1 MAETYSLIYPEG
13 YRYNDAHLVKSESPE
28 LLRRLGAGFFFYS
41 QTCSMEEYLTC
52 DPTVIAYRRDT
63 IREIMEKPKLLSLIK
78 GMAERL
84 SDIDSL
90 VRVKER
96 PDLSYESQLYS
107 IKELEIYIDLVEF
120 LSQGFEELENNGTP
134 VMSYG
139 LVSLSQSVKARLPQC
154 QKLKEG
160 VDEMMLSVKN
170 IKSVTIGFNLDAD
183 LSPYEAGLLA
193 INTEP
198 IRSGELI
205 DRLLNFEIKK
215 NEYSALAPMTAVSK
229 RMTPRER
236 ASVDMVFMSAMK
248 KVYSGLLRT
257 WSPAVRQYVA
267 SSGCVWLRL
276 LPELRF
282 LIAAADIISKLKSC
296 SLPLCY
302 ADICPTHE
310 QKFSVKGLYNP
321 AMALKLQ
328 DDEDPVSISRR
339 MVYNDIDFDENGKI
353 YILTGPNSGGK
364 SVFTCGVGLVQVMFQ
379 LGLPIPAK
387 SATISPVEG
396 IFTHFAQDIHVST
409 QDGRLGSECERVK
422 EIFEKLP
429 TYALVLLDETFSG
442 TGSFEGAYLA
452 ADTIA
457 ALSALGVHAI
467 YCTHIHELSA
477 HIQNINQN
485 PNARSHVDTLVAGSG
500 LGDVRFSIM
509 RKAPDGKSYAS
520 RIAEKY
526 GLSYDTLLQGKI

>member
-13 YRYNDAHLVKSESPE
+13 YRFEDAHLVRSESPD

-41 QTCSMEEYLTC
+41 KTCRMQDYLTC
-52 DPTVIAYRRDT
+52 HPEVISYRRDT
-63 IREIMEKPKLLSLIK
+63 LREVLEKPKLLNLIQ

-90 VRVKER
+90 VRVKVQ
-96 PDLSYESQLYS
+96 PDLSYESQFYS

-120 LSQGFEELENNGTP
+120 LSRGFDELEADGTP
-134 VMSYG
+134 VVSYG
-139 LVSLSQSVKARLPQC
+139 FVALAQSVKERLPLC

-160 VDEMMLSVKN
+160 TAEMMVSIKN

-193 INTEP
+193 VNTQP

-215 NEYSALAPMTAVSK
+215 GDFSAIAPMTAVSK
-229 RMTPRER
+229 RLTPRER
-236 ASVDMVFMSAMK
+236 SSVDMVFMSAMK

-257 WSPAVRQYVA
+257 WAPAVRQYVA
-267 SSGCVWLRL
+267 AGGCVWLRL
-276 LPELRF
+276 LPELQF
-282 LIAAADIISKLKSC
+282 LIAAADIVTKLKDGN
-296 SLPLCY
+296 LPLCY
-302 ADICPTHE
+302 ADIRPADE
-310 QKFSVKGLYNP
+310 KVFSVKGLYNP

-328 DDEDPVSISRR
+328 DDDAPLPISRR
-339 MVYNDIDFDENGKI
+339 MVYNDIDFDEQGKI

-379 LGLPIPAK
+379 LGLPVPAK
-387 SATISPVEG
+387 SAVISPVEG
-396 IFTHFAQDIHVST
+396 IFTHFAQDTHVST

-429 TYALVLLDETFSG
+429 THALVLLDETFSG
-442 TGSFEGAYLA
+442 TGSYEGAYLA
-452 ADTIA
+452 ADTLR
-457 ALSALGVHAI
+457 ALSAFGVHAI
-467 YCTHIHELSA
+467 YCTHIHELAA
-477 HIQNINQN
+477 HIPDINQDTH
-485 PNARSHVDTLVAGSG
+485 ASSRVDTLVAGSG
-500 LGDVRFSIM
+500 LGDVRFSIT

-526 GLSYDTLLQGKI
+526 GLSYDALLQGKI